1 MPHSRPIPDQF
12 TDNPAGARA
21 ASGEFIM
28 SGSLTTFLEAR
39 PAAAPTGVPARP
51 MPGFHR
57 RKEVQRMLRRWR
69 NSISLWGRVWAS
81 RPRDPWEASQRFT
94 LPQHTTYIK

>member
-1 MPHSRPIPDQF
+1 MPNSRPIPVQF
-12 TDNPAGARA
+12 TDNPAAPFP

-28 SGSLTTFLEAR
+28 GGSLTPL
-39 PAAAPTGVPARP
+39 PDAPPGTDLPGVPAHP

-69 NSISLWGRVWAS
+69 NSLSLWGRNWVS
-81 RPRDPWEASQRFT
+81 RPRDPWEASQRLT
-94 LPQHTTYIK
+94 LPQHTTFIK